1 MLGLHQ
7 IFKNR
12 LFRRFIL
19 TIEAVALYHVLGVIK
34 RILLALI
41 LALQHFLGDVVIL
54 AVFLLDQVVAA
65 VISIRYLFQ
74 TRLLEARVLV
84 YGHRL
89 QQ

>member
-19 TIEAVALYHVLGVIK
+19 TIEAVALHHVLGVIK

-41 LALQHFLGDVVIL
+41 LALQHFFGDIVIL
-54 AVFLLDQVVAA
+54 AVFLLDQVVAS
-65 VISIRYLFQ
+65 VISICYLFQ

-89 QQ
+89 Q